1 MKKDRMQLIYAV
13 LALLVAEAI
22 QLAVIVGFEL
32 GYMLLLFIKSGIVR
46 MTGGEAED
54 LDVIINASQELVT
67 QKSGYLISVIAV
79 FVCGIGFYLWYRRE
93 IAGEMQESVKKTFTI
108 RNVILLLLLGVGC
121 QFFISGIMN
130 LVQQYFP
137 QLFEA
142 YANQLLKLTAG
153 NWITVFLLI
162 ILIAPVAEELVFRGV
177 ILHKA
182 GRAVPFWGANLLQ
195 AVLFGVY
202 HMNIIQGIYAVLIGF
217 ILGLVYHKFGTI
229 LAPMLLHMLINAS
242 VLLLALFPE
251 SNLAYNILIF
261 AGGITALGALTVI
274 MKK

>member
-1 MKKDRMQLIYAV
+1 MQLIYAV

-108 RNVILLLLLGVGC
+108 RNVILLLLLGAGC

-217 ILGLVYHKFGTI
+217 ILGLVYHKFGII